1 MARARLLVVRLL
13 LPALVLVGAGWL
25 LLPSAAAPTTSF
37 ITAPVERRDLEQ
49 SVLADGTLQAQKLV
63 SVGAQASG
71 QIKALHVA
79 LGDEVKQGDLL
90 VEIDDLTQQN
100 ALKDAEAAL
109 DNVQAQ
115 LASRRATLRNN
126 QLVFER
132 QRKVLAR
139 GLGSQ
144 ADYDSAEATLT
155 ATRADI
161 QALTAQA
168 VQARIAV
175 DTARVNLGYTRIVS
189 PMAGTIVAIP
199 VEQGQTVN
207 AVQSTPT
214 MVKVARLDTMTVE
227 AQISEADV
235 IKVKAGLPSYFTV
248 LGAPEQR
255 YQARLRAIE
264 PAPDT
269 INDDTTSSS
278 STSTAV
284 YYHGLFEVEN
294 PEGALRI
301 GMTAQVHI
309 VLATERNALVIPAIA
324 LSEGRV
330 QVVDKAG
337 LPQWRQVK
345 VGLNNKVDAQILAG
359 LTAGEAVVVS
369 QLTAQRQQSGRMGPP
384 MGM

>member
-25 LLPSAAAPTTSF
+25 LLPSAAAPTASY

-63 SVGAQASG
+63 SVGAQVSG

-126 QLVFER
+126 QLAFER
-132 QRKVLAR
+132 QRKVLDR

-144 ADYDSAEATLT
+144 ADYDSAEATLA

-161 QALTAQA
+161 RALTAQA

-278 STSTAV
+278 TSTAV
-284 YYHGLFEVEN
+284 YYHGLFEVAN
-294 PEGALRI
+294 PHGALRI

-330 QVVDKAG
+330 QVVDEAG
-337 LPQWRQVK
+337 RPQWRQVK
-345 VGLNNKVDAQILAG
+345 VGLNNKVDAQILDG
-359 LTAGEAVVVS
+359 LAEGEAVVVS
-369 QLTAQRQQSGRMGPP
+369 QLTAPHQQSGRMGPP

>member
-1 MARARLLVVRLL
+1 MTRTRLFVVRLL
-13 LPALVLVGAGWL
+13 LPALLLIAVGWFFSVTGAT
-25 LLPSAAAPTTSF
+25 PVASY
-37 ITAPVERRDLEQ
+37 ITATAERRDLEQ
-49 SVLADGTLQAQKLV
+49 SVLAYGTLQAQKLV
-63 SVGAQASG
+63 SVGAQVSG
-71 QIKALHVA
+71 QIKVLHVA
-79 LGDEVKQGDLL
+79 LGDQVKQGDLL

-126 QLVFER
+126 GLVFDR

-144 ADYDSAEATLT
+144 ADYDSAEATLI

-161 QALTAQA
+161 RALTAQA

-175 DTARVNLGYTRIVS
+175 DTARVNLGYTRIVA

-214 MVKVARLDTMTVE
+214 IVKVARLDTMTVE

-235 IKVKAGLPSYFTV
+235 IRVSTGLPIYFTI

-255 YQARLRAIE
+255 YEARLRAIE
-264 PAPDT
+264 PAPDS
-269 INDDTTSSS
+269 INDDTSS
-278 STSTAV
+278 STTTAV
-284 YYHGLFEVEN
+284 YYNGLFEVSN

-301 GMTAQVHI
+301 GMTAQVHL

-324 LSEGRV
+324 LSGDRV
-330 QVVDKAG
+330 QVVDGAG
-337 LPQWRQVK
+337 KLQWRQVK
-345 VGLNNKVDAQILAG
+345 VGLNNKVDAQILSG
-359 LTAGEAVVVS
+359 LEVGESVVVS
-369 QLTAQRQQSGRMGPP
+369 QLTAQSQQSGRMGPP

>member
-25 LLPSAAAPTTSF
+25 LLPSTAAPTASY

-63 SVGAQASG
+63 SVGAQVSG

-126 QLVFER
+126 QLAFER

-161 QALTAQA
+161 RALTAQA

-175 DTARVNLGYTRIVS
+175 DTAKVNLGYTRIVS

-199 VEQGQTVN
+199 VELGQTVN

-278 STSTAV
+278 TSTAV
-284 YYHGLFEVEN
+284 YYHGLFEVAN
-294 PEGALRI
+294 PHGALRI

-324 LSEGRV
+324 LSGDRV
-330 QVVDKAG
+330 QVVDEAG
-337 LPQWRQVK
+337 RPQWRQVK

>member
-1 MARARLLVVRLL
+1 MAPARLLVVRLL

-25 LLPSAAAPTTSF
+25 LLPSTAAPTTSY
-37 ITAPVERRDLEQ
+37 ITTPVERRDLEQ

-63 SVGAQASG
+63 SVGAQVSG

-100 ALKDAEAAL
+100 ALKDAAAAL

-161 QALTAQA
+161 RALTAQA

-324 LSEGRV
+324 LSGDRV
-330 QVVDKAG
+330 QVVDGAG
-337 LPQWRQVK
+337 QPQWRQVK

-369 QLTAQRQQSGRMGPP
+369 QLTAKSQQSGRMGPP

>member
-25 LLPSAAAPTTSF
+25 LLPSTAAPATSYITT
-37 ITAPVERRDLEQ
+37 PVERRDLEQ

-63 SVGAQASG
+63 SVGAQVSG

-100 ALKDAEAAL
+100 ALKDADAAL

-126 QLVFER
+126 QLAFER

-161 QALTAQA
+161 RALTAQA

-284 YYHGLFEVEN
+284 YYHGLFEVAN
-294 PEGALRI
+294 PHGALRI

-309 VLATERNALVIPAIA
+309 VLATEYDALVIPAIA
-324 LSEGRV
+324 LSGDKV
-330 QVVDKAG
+330 QVVDGAG
-337 LPQWRQVK
+337 QPQWRQVK

-359 LTAGEAVVVS
+359 LTAGESVVVS

>member
-1 MARARLLVVRLL
+1 MTRTRLFVVRLL
-13 LPALVLVGAGWL
+13 LPALLLIAVGWFFSVTG
-25 LLPSAAAPTTSF
+25 AAPAASY
-37 ITAPVERRDLEQ
+37 ITATAERRDLEQ

-63 SVGAQASG
+63 SVGAQVSG
-71 QIKALHVA
+71 QIKVLHVA
-79 LGDEVKQGDLL
+79 LGDQVRQGDLL

-126 QLVFER
+126 ALMFDR

-144 ADYDSAEATLT
+144 ADYDSAEATLI

-161 QALTAQA
+161 RALTAQA

-175 DTARVNLGYTRIVS
+175 DTARVNLGYTRIVA

-214 MVKVARLDTMTVE
+214 IVKVARLDTMTVE

-235 IKVKAGLPSYFTV
+235 IRVSTGLPIYFTI

-255 YQARLRAIE
+255 YEARLRAIE
-264 PAPDT
+264 PAPDS
-269 INDDTTSSS
+269 INDDTSS
-278 STSTAV
+278 STTTAV
-284 YYHGLFEVEN
+284 YYNGLFEVSN

-301 GMTAQVHI
+301 GMTAQVHL

-324 LSEGRV
+324 LSGDRV
-330 QVVDKAG
+330 QVVDGAG
-337 LPQWRQVK
+337 KLQWRQVK
-345 VGLNNKVDAQILAG
+345 VGLNNKVDAQILSG
-359 LTAGEAVVVS
+359 LEAGESVVVS
-369 QLTAQRQQSGRMGPP
+369 QLTAQSQQSGRMGPP